1 MIIGR
6 DELEMNG
13 ADEHC
18 SDFAQQQRAEGRT
31 DSKLDS
37 KDLTG

>member
-18 SDFAQQQRAEGRT
+18 SDFALNDSSREQRGEQIQSSTAKT
-31 DSKLDS
+31 
-37 KDLTG
+37 